1 MSINIGLATVP
12 MGSKKI
18 SEEELKEV
26 IRNHALW
33 LEDHNTGKRA
43 ELNGYRIEDVDISG
57 VDLSQADLSGS
68 SFTKS
73 KLIGTNLSGARLLG
87 TVFMNVDMTDAVL
100 DDVNL
105 RNGDICHSTL
115 IRMKAQRADFINCIM
130 WDNDFTGS
138 VLRAS
143 RFIGAQLC
151 DGKFIGADLS
161 ACDLSCA
168 DIDYAHFDGA
178 VLKDADLK
186 WTDNSFW
193 ATFKKADM
201 KNVDL
206 KGSPLDDSAVEG
218 AKNLFVP
225 MVCPEEGAFIAWK
238 KCRDGKIIRLMV
250 PEDAQRTGC
259 SSYTCRASEVVI
271 LNIFDGDNECEEAVC
286 LYDDEIV
293 YHKGERVKDEEEFDP
308 SLLHDGTGIHFYI
321 TRAEAERADYTFD
334 DDDEDDEDGD

>member
-26 IRNHALW
+26 ISKHALW
-33 LEDHNTGKRA
+33 LKDHNTGKRA
-43 ELNGYRIEDVDISG
+43 ELNGYHIENVDISG

-73 KLIGTNLSGARLLG
+73 KLIGTNLSEARLIG

-100 DDVNL
+100 DDVDL
-105 RNGDICHSTL
+105 RNGDISHSTL
-115 IRMKAQRADFINCIM
+115 IRMKAKRANFINCLM

-138 VLRAS
+138 VLCAS
-143 RFIGAQLC
+143 CFIGTKLC

-161 ACDLSCA
+161 GCDLRCA
-168 DIDYAHFDGA
+168 DIDYAHFDNA
-178 VLKDADLK
+178 VLEEADLK
-186 WTDNSFW
+186 WTDNSYW
-193 ATFKKADM
+193 ATFKNADM

-206 KGSPLDDSAVEG
+206 KGSPIDDKAVEG
-218 AKNLFVP
+218 AKNLFIP
-225 MVCPEEGAFIAWK
+225 MVCPEEGSFIAWK
-238 KCRDGKIIRLMV
+238 KCRDGKVIRLLI
-250 PEDAQRTGC
+250 PEEAQRTGG
-259 SSYTCRASEVVI
+259 SRESCRASEVEI
-271 LNIFDGDNECEEAVC
+271 LNIFDGEKECEEAVC
-286 LYDDEIV
+286 LYDDEII
-293 YHKGERVKDEEEFDP
+293 YHKGERTKDKEEFDP

-334 DDDEDDEDGD
+334 DDEAEEDGD